1 MFKVFVLILSV
12 TGQSGIATSTRS
24 FDTKEA
30 CDVYA
35 PELLQII
42 ERDLKAEGKAEELK
56 IVTWRCGT
64 EADLTEQKL

>member
-1 MFKVFVLILSV
+1 M
-12 TGQSGIATSTRS
+12 
-24 FDTKEA
+24 
-30 CDVYA
+30 YA